1 MMIKVYGLKQCSTCR
16 KIMKYLQENGLE
28 LTEIEDIRDN
38 PPSLSE
44 LKVAYQSTDGN
55 IRKMLN
61 TSGQVYRDMK
71 LKDRLDSMSS
81 EEVLK
86 LMSKNGMLIK
96 RPFLIE
102 KEKASSG
109 SNLKIINR
117 VWEINKA

>member
-1 MMIKVYGLKQCSTCR
+1 MIKVYGLKQCSTCR

>member
-1 MMIKVYGLKQCSTCR
+1 MIKVYGLKHCSTCQ
-16 KIMKYLQENGLE
+16 KIINYMQEQGFE
-28 LTEIEDIRDN
+28 LSEIEDIRDN

-44 LKVAYQSTDGN
+44 LKLAYQSTDGN

-61 TSGQVYRDMK
+61 TSGQLYRDMK
-71 LKDRLDSMSS
+71 LKERLDSMSS

-96 RPFLIE
+96 RPLLIQ
-102 KEKASSG
+102 KERASSG

-117 VWEINKA
+117 VWKIEEA

>member
-1 MMIKVYGLKQCSTCR
+1 MIKVYGLKQCSTCR

-38 PPSLSE
+38 PPSFSE